1 VLEEIRQGLGVFLLQ
16 PGVIVRAGFSFG
28 RCEMCMSLKKIRLFR
43 SVIGF
48 LLSCFIHGQ
57 VSRLMQAHW
66 TVECFLTGRQ
76 RIVAMQKGGR
86 QGR

>member
-1 VLEEIRQGLGVFLLQ
+1 
-16 PGVIVRAGFSFG
+16 
-28 RCEMCMSLKKIRLFR
+28 MSLKKIRLFR